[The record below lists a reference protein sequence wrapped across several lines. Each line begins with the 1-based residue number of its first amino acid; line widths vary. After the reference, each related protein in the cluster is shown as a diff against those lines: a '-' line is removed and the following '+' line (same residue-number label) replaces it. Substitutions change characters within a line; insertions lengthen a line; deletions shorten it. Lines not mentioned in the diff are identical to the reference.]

1 MYEMKNTKII
11 LKFDTFHQNILKNI
25 FKNLF

>member
-11 LKFDTFHQNILKNI
+11 LKFDTIHQNTLKNI